1 MQERKSLPEEL
12 RMSEISEIEE
22 IEEIKARKMRELI
35 KRLSKN
41 PSGVIELSDENFS
54 TVINQYPFIIVDF
67 WAPWCMP
74 CKMLAP
80 VIEALARNYEGRVF
94 FGKLNTDQNINTAL
108 KFGITAIPTL
118 LFFKDGKL
126 IDRITGALSK
136 DLLEARIK
144 RYL

>member
-1 MQERKSLPEEL
+1 MN
-12 RMSEISEIEE
+12 E
-22 IEEIKARKMRELI
+22 IEEIKAKKMRELI
-35 KRLSKN
+35 QRSSKKLSEI
-41 PSGVIELSDENFS
+41 IELSDENFS
-54 TVINQYPFIIVDF
+54 IVINQYPFIIVDF

-74 CKMLAP
+74 CKMLTP
-80 VIEALARNYEGRVF
+80 VIEALARNYKGRVF
-94 FGKLNTDQNINTAL
+94 FGKLNIDRNINIAL

-136 DLLEARIK
+136 ELLEARIK